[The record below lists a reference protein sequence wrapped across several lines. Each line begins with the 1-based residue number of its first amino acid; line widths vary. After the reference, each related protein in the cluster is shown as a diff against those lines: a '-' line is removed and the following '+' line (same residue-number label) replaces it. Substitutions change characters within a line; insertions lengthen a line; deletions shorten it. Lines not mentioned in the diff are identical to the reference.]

1 MNINPFLFNK
11 TNKNRNIDGSFTR
24 EIDGESMLPQFKGYK
39 ENVPGLV
46 K

>member
-24 EIDGESMLPQFKGYK
+24 EIDGKISYLTKR
-39 ENVPGLV
+39 L
-46 K
+46 